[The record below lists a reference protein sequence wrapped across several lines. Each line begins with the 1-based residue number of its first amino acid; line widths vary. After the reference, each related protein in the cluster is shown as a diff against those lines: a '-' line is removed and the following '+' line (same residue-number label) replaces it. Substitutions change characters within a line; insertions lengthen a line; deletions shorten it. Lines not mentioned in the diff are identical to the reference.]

1 MSIKCEKSLRKVRV
15 KLCELLGSS
24 EETLLSFCNSLLEKQ
39 IIDRKVKNSVKRKG
53 GYAGADDLVSH
64 IDLMV
69 DQQPDRRFDKVLDAL
84 EEQPLLRE
92 VARELRSMTDR
103 PKKPG
108 SRSATTSD
116 RSS

>member
-1 MSIKCEKSLRKVRV
+1 MSIKCEKSLRKVHV
-15 KLCELLGSS
+15 KLCELLDSS
-24 EETLLSFCNSLLEKQ
+24 VFLPFCNSLLEKQ
-39 IIDRKVKNSVKRKG
+39 IIDRKVKNSVKLKG

-64 IDLMV
+64 IELMV
-69 DQQPDRRFDKVLDAL
+69 EQQPDRRFDKVLDAL

-92 VARELRSMTDR
+92 VARELRGMTDR